1 MTMTS
6 SAWFASGMARSCG
19 QMRLTLALKTSGS
32 SPNATDCPLS
42 PSRKAK
48 STMGEDELISFW
60 EKCNDQLRNLGIR
73 YLQLLGCDNQRMLV
87 MRTMMAN
94 TIADASA

>member
-1 MTMTS
+1 
-6 SAWFASGMARSCG
+6 
-19 QMRLTLALKTSGS
+19 
-32 SPNATDCPLS
+32 
-42 PSRKAK
+42 
-48 STMGEDELISFW
+48 MGEDELISFW

-94 TIADASA
+94 TIAGASA